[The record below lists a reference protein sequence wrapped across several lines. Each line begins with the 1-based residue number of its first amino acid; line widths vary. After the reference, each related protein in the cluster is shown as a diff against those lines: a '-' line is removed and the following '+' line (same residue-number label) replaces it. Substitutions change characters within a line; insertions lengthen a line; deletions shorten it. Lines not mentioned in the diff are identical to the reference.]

1 MENKDIEPRHMPV
14 YRIKYRKDANPSI
27 QTAYIEADTMGKAE
41 FYAESYMYPAR
52 YKIIVI
58 EADEVP
64 QEMWDGL
71 RKSGQVFRY
80 E

>member
-14 YRIKYRKDANPSI
+14 WRIKYRKDANPSI
-27 QTAYIEADTMGKAE
+27 QTAYIEADTMGRAE

-58 EADEVP
+58 DVGPVAADK
-64 QEMWDGL
+64 WDEL

>member
-1 MENKDIEPRHMPV
+1 MENKDIEPRHMPIW
-14 YRIKYRKDANPSI
+14 RIKYHKDARTETF
-27 QTAYIEADTMGKAE
+27 TAYVEADTAGRAE

-52 YKIIVI
+52 YKVIVLNV
-58 EADEVP
+58 EPVSAL
-64 QEMWDGL
+64 MWEEL

>member
-14 YRIKYRKDANPSI
+14 WRIKYRKDANPSI
-27 QTAYIEADTMGKAE
+27 QTAYIEADTMGRAE

-52 YKIIVI
+52 YKVIVI
-58 EADEVP
+58 DVEPVAADK
-64 QEMWDGL
+64 WDEL